1 MFECKYKFELEDGI
15 ISAKYVY
22 NSQKRKQDK
31 VIAFLIPILI
41 LAMVGMLVYDIVSG
55 KSFVWDIILLIA
67 LLVLQITYLI
77 IPAMLVV
84 SQKKAY
90 KKQNI
95 SEMDYLLIKIENNI
109 CTEALYKDE
118 KEVSK
123 NVHNLKFLTSYL
135 EDDKRLILVFNKVEY
150 ICLRKDALNC
160 EVGKLK
166 EYLNKIMAKKS
177 K

>member
-1 MFECKYKFELEDGI
+1 MFECKYKFELEDSL

-31 VIAFLIPILI
+31 IIAFLIPILI
-41 LAMVGMLVYDIVSG
+41 LAMVGMLVYDIISG
-55 KSFVWDIILLIA
+55 KSLVWDVILLIA

-77 IPAMLVV
+77 IPLMLVS

-109 CTEALYKDE
+109 CTEALYKNE

-135 EDDKRLILVFNKVEY
+135 EDNKRLILVFNKVEY
-150 ICLRKDALNC
+150 ICLRKEFLNC
-160 EVGKLK
+160 EVSKLK
-166 EYLNKIMAKKS
+166 EYLNKIMAKK
-177 K
+177 